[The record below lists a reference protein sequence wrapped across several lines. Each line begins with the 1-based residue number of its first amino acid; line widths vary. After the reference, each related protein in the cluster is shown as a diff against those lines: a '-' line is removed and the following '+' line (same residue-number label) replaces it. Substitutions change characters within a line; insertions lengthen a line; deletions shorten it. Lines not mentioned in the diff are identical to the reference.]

1 MKKIAKVVNF
11 WYNINGLIKTLGGTM
26 QENIIMVCT
35 ECKMENYITKKNKR
49 NHPDRMDLKKFCPK
63 CNKSTTHR
71 EKKK

>member
-1 MKKIAKVVNF
+1 
-11 WYNINGLIKTLGGTM
+11 M

-49 NHPDRMDLKKFCPK
+49 NQPDRMDLKKFCPK
-63 CNKSTTHR
+63 CNTATTHR